1 MVPPI
6 AVGLLPAW
14 VEQNP
19 PKVQQR
25 IVFCSSSSS
34 RHDAFSFSGHLPK
47 PEGQTGHFAFDF
59 EGPKDLV

>member
-6 AVGLLPAW
+6 AAGALPVW
-14 VEQNP
+14 VEQNS
-19 PKVQQR
+19 PKAQQR

-47 PEGQTGHFAFDF
+47 PEGQTWHFAFDF
-59 EGPKDLV
+59 EGPKHLV

>member
-6 AVGLLPAW
+6 AAGPLPAW
-14 VEQNP
+14 IEQNP
-19 PKVQQR
+19 PKAQQK

-47 PEGQTGHFAFDF
+47 PAGPLWHFALDF
-59 EGPKDLV
+59 EGPKHLV